1 MVMKRAPIISTD
13 DLILVTGS
21 NGFIGTALVEVLL
34 EHGFRNIRC
43 LVRSTANRTER
54 LFRVIDRF
62 PHARVGVVEG
72 NLQSRADA
80 AKVTRDVRVVFHL
93 AAGMMETTFPGLC
106 LTTVV
111 TTRNLLEGVCQ
122 AGVLRRFVN
131 VSSLGVYSNRH
142 LRRHALLDEACALE
156 TKLVERNEPYVYAK
170 LKQEEL
176 VQAYA
181 AKYGLPYVVL
191 RPGTVYGPGQK
202 ADITHR
208 VGIGTFGIF
217 LHLGGR
223 NRIPFTHVRNCAEAI
238 ALAGTTPGVDGE
250 VFNVID
256 DEPPT
261 SRQFMAG
268 YRRHVG
274 RRKYLSVPYPLFYGF
289 CLLWEKYSRWSEG
302 QLPPLFNRYTCA
314 AYWKGNRYS
323 NRKLKALL
331 DWRPAVS
338 YQEGVRAYY
347 DYLRNAQSP

>member
-1 MVMKRAPIISTD
+1 M
-13 DLILVTGS
+13 
-21 NGFIGTALVEVLL
+21 
-34 EHGFRNIRC
+34 
-43 LVRSTANRTER
+43 
-54 LFRVIDRF
+54 
-62 PHARVGVVEG
+62 
-72 NLQSRADA
+72 
-80 AKVTRDVRVVFHL
+80 
-93 AAGMMETTFPGLC
+93 
-106 LTTVV
+106 
-111 TTRNLLEGVCQ
+111 
-122 AGVLRRFVN
+122 N
-131 VSSLGVYSNRH
+131 VSSLAVYSNRN
-142 LRRHALLDEACALE
+142 LRRHALLDETCALE
-156 TKLVERNEPYVYAK
+156 TKFVERNEPYVYAK

-176 VQAYA
+176 VREYG

-191 RPGTVYGPGQK
+191 RPGAVYGPGQK
-202 ADITHR
+202 VDITHR
-208 VGIGTFGIF
+208 VGQRRFGIF

-256 DEPPT
+256 DDMPT

-274 RRKYLSVPYPLFYGF
+274 RRKYLSVPYPLFYGL

-302 QLPPLFNRYTCA
+302 ALGPTFNRYSCA

-331 DWRPAVS
+331 NWRPAVS
-338 YQEGVRAYY
+338 YQEGMHAYY

>member
-1 MVMKRAPIISTD
+1 MVMKGAPIISTD

-43 LVRSTANRTER
+43 LVRSTRNRTEG
-54 LFRVIDRF
+54 LLRVIGRF
-62 PHARVGVVEG
+62 PQARVDVVEG

-80 AKVTRDVRVVFHL
+80 AKATRDVRVVFHL
-93 AAGMMETTFPGLC
+93 AAGMTENTFPGLC

-142 LRRHALLDEACALE
+142 LRRHALLDETCALE

-176 VQAYA
+176 VQEYA

-191 RPGTVYGPGQK
+191 RPGSVYGPGQK

-208 VGIGTFGIF
+208 VGIGSFGIF

-274 RRKYLSVPYPLFYGF
+274 RRKYLSVPYPLFYAF

-302 QLPPLFNRYTCA
+302 ALRPTFNRYSCA

-331 DWRPAVS
+331 NWRPDVS

>member
-1 MVMKRAPIISTD
+1 MSSASVISTD

-34 EHGFRNIRC
+34 EQGFRNIRC
-43 LVRSTANRTER
+43 LVRSKRNRSEG

-62 PHARVGVVEG
+62 PQARVDVVEG
-72 NLQSRADA
+72 NLQSGADA
-80 AKVTRDVRVVFHL
+80 AKVARDVRVVFHL
-93 AAGMMETTFPGLC
+93 AAGMMETTFAGLC

-111 TTRNLLEGVCQ
+111 TTRNLLDGVCQ

-131 VSSLGVYSNRH
+131 VSSLAVYSNRH
-142 LRRHALLDEACALE
+142 LRRHALLDETCALE
-156 TKLVERNEPYVYAK
+156 TKFVERNEPYVYAK

-176 VQAYA
+176 VREYA

-191 RPGTVYGPGQK
+191 RPGAVYGPGQK

-208 VGIGTFGIF
+208 VGQRRFGIF

-256 DEPPT
+256 DETPT

-274 RRKYLSVPYPLFYGF
+274 RRKYLSVPYRLFYAF
-289 CLLWEKYSRWSEG
+289 CVLWEKYSRWSEG
-302 QLPPLFNRYTCA
+302 QLPPVFNRYTCA

-323 NRKLKALL
+323 NRKLKTLL
-331 DWRPAVS
+331 NWRPAVS
-338 YQEGVRAYY
+338 YEEGVRAYY